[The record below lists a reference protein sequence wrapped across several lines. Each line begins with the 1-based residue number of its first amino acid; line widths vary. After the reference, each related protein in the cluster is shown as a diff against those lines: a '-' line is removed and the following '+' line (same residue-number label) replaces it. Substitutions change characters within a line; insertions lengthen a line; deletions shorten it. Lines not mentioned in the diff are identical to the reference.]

1 MDVSQLWH
9 MRTTVELPDELLTR
23 AKVRALAS
31 GVSLKQFFID
41 AIERSLEPA
50 NKKVRRTP
58 PAIGSRNARAIGV
71 LTAKQIDEAMFG

>member
-1 MDVSQLWH
+1 

-23 AKVRALAS
+23 AKVRACAS
-31 GVSLKQFFID
+31 GVSLRQFFIE

-50 NKKVRRTP
+50 GRKTRRTP
-58 PAIGSRNARAIGV
+58 PAIGSRNARSIGM